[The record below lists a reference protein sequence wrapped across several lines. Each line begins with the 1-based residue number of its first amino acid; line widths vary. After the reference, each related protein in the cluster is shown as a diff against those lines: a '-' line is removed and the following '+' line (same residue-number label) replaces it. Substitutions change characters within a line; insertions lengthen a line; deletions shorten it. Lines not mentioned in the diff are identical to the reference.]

1 MQNIVQPR
9 ISGHHISLR
18 SIVLKMRLVDLINIY
33 SLDVTIKDLATYI
46 IFPLLSTQSYSIA
59 YDASRQLVLNSI
71 QQPHGYQFYI
81 AFQCFLHV
89 FRETLPKPPRF
100 LKSSNSN
107 HFNRQPPPFFAV
119 IFRCLQHSGAA
130 VVASGWNCPPP
141 LLESITG
148 RPTLRSAPGARKF
161 SPSLWKYHQEACNSQ
176 ARLDLSIWCGLRLAT
191 LVSKMVYWKS
201 PLLPDVLIKPRLFA
215 PLLT

>member
-119 IFRCLQHSGAA
+119 CFAA
-130 VVASGWNCPPP
+130 CSTAELP
-141 LLESITG
+141 LLHPGETAPRRLESLDHWATNSSLCSRRAEVFTKPLEI
-148 RPTLRSAPGARKF
+148 PPG
-161 SPSLWKYHQEACNSQ
+161 
-176 ARLDLSIWCGLRLAT
+176 G
-191 LVSKMVYWKS
+191 M
-201 PLLPDVLIKPRLFA
+201 
-215 PLLT
+215 

>member
-1 MQNIVQPR
+1 MSLSKIWQR
-9 ISGHHISLR
+9 ILFSRCLALNHIQSP
-18 SIVLKMRLVDLINIY
+18 MTH
-33 SLDVTIKDLATYI
+33 LDN
-46 IFPLLSTQSYSIA
+46 
-59 YDASRQLVLNSI
+59 LVLNSI

-191 LVSKMVYWKS
+191 LVVENGFENDKYWKS
-201 PLLPDVLIKPRLFA
+201 RCRMFL
-215 PLLT
+215 